1 MTRSNAWPYPAVA
14 QAAFRRFCEFGGLGA
29 MADDPRFQ
37 ERGLAMYGAPMDD
50 VRALRQGI
58 EVVIASHT
66 KAEWESWFAGEQD
79 FVWSQVQ
86 DHGEI
91 MQDEQ
96 ARANEYV
103 VPIQLPHLDEIV
115 PVVGNVIGLSESPGK
130 VRVGLGRIVV
140 SEIEVPNM
148 SVNMV

>member
-1 MTRSNAWPYPAVA
+1 
-14 QAAFRRFCEFGGLGA
+14 
-29 MADDPRFQ
+29 
-37 ERGLAMYGAPMDD
+37 
-50 VRALRQGI
+50 
-58 EVVIASHT
+58 
-66 KAEWESWFAGEQD
+66 
-79 FVWSQVQ
+79 
-86 DHGEI
+86 